1 MGEQDV
7 LEAKRLRHAARQVFD
22 TQREMVRAD
31 LDAAGVGKRV
41 TTKLVTEGKTIAGF
55 GAPAKATTL
64 MYQFGIGPETIDF
77 IVDDSP
83 LKQGL
88 YTPGTHISVLPPD
101 ALYER
106 RPDYVIILAWNF
118 AEQIMD
124 KQYAFLEAGG
134 RFIVPLPT
142 LEIL

>member
-1 MGEQDV
+1 M
-7 LEAKRLRHAARQVFD
+7 
-22 TQREMVRAD
+22 
-31 LDAAGVGKRV
+31 
-41 TTKLVTEGKTIAGF
+41 KLITDIKTEGKSIAGF

-64 MYQFGIGPETIDF
+64 MYHFGIGTDEIDF

-101 ALYER
+101 ALYDR
-106 RPDYVIILAWNF
+106 KPDYVIILAWNF

-124 KQYAFLEAGG
+124 KHYAFLEAGG